1 MINKLIIFVLMQFT
15 LIANS
20 AARDLG
26 KMGQTFEIKEE
37 PFVEMMKRKAKDVDM
52 EKEKGKM
59 QKLAKER
66 IENPMPVAGI
76 SPATEDRTI
85 YFDPTYTLDQDA
97 VLPCGKILHRAG
109 TRVNPLEE
117 MQKFGASLDRRM
129 IFIDARKRSQVEWLK
144 DMLKCEYAKQE
155 SDKLI
160 SENDRV
166 LTENKIILV
175 GGRPFDLQ
183 EELQEEYNGMVV
195 YFDQIGELTT
205 QFAIKHSPAVAF
217 QEGLKIRIDE
227 INLNNKN

>member
-59 QKLAKER
+59 QKLAKDR
-66 IENPMPVAGI
+66 IENPKPVAGI
-76 SPATEDRTI
+76 SPATADRTI

-97 VLPCGKILHRAG
+97 VLPCGKILHKAG
-109 TRVNPLEE
+109 ARVNPLEH
-117 MQKFGASLDRRM
+117 MDLNRRM
-129 IFIDARKRSQVEWLK
+129 FFIDGREEVQVEWLK
-144 DMLKCEYAKQE
+144 EQL
-155 SDKLI
+155 SDHLPEQ
-160 SENDRV
+160 SSPVEDR
-166 LTENKIILV
+166 IILV
-175 GGRPFDLQ
+175 GGSPFKIKQ
-183 EELQEEYNGMVV
+183 ELAKMREREV

-227 INLNNKN
+227 INLNNKK